1 MRHTIA
7 IVLSAI
13 LVTTPTNVV
22 LAQADQRESQ
32 VAATG
37 STRIQIP
44 TRIGVPVVEPGSG
57 AALLFGAGIRGH
69 SPARDAL
76 PPRSRRVS
84 TVHKV
89 VRTAGLLMGL
99 VRAVGVVAR
108 DYPRSTFSVRPLWP
122 CRIRRD
128 VTHPTGGCSH
138 AAPT

>member
-13 LVTTPTNVV
+13 LVSTLTNVV

-32 VAATG
+32 VAATD
-37 STRIQIP
+37 STRIQTP

-57 AALLFGAGIRGH
+57 AALLFTAGIRDH

-76 PPRSRRVS
+76 SPRSRRVS
-84 TVHKV
+84 TAHKV
-89 VRTAGLLMGL
+89 VRAAGLLMGL

-108 DYPRSTFSVRPLWP
+108 DYPRPTYWVRPSL
-122 CRIRRD
+122 RGAFSG
-128 VTHPTGGCSH
+128 T
-138 AAPT
+138 